1 MFRSFRRSAFYWVSL
16 FYSFFANHS
25 QVSFSYLHRD
35 VKPGNYTIGRADMNE
50 LRRIYVLDFGM
61 ARKFVHDDG
70 TMKKPRSAAGFRG
83 TVRYAALSCHMQ
95 REMCRKDD
103 VGKFLLEM

>member
-1 MFRSFRRSAFYWVSL
+1 MKAITSNF
-16 FYSFFANHS
+16 
-25 QVSFSYLHRD
+25 SFSYLHRD
-35 VKPGNYTIGRADMNE
+35 VKPGNYTIGRPDLNE
-50 LRRIYVLDFGM
+50 LRKVYVLDFGM

-103 VGKFLLEM
+103 IGLSFFYFNKTRLFYRILALHGY